1 MMNLPVLTTCRRGSF
16 RGEAVVAGTLGGSS
30 QAMG

>member
-1 MMNLPVLTTCRRGSF
+1 MMNLPVLTTCRHRSF
-16 RGEAVVAGTLGGSS
+16 RGEVLVAGTLGGSS